1 MENLGKK
8 VGYLK
13 GLMEGAAFDTD
24 SANGKLMAAIVELL
38 GDLSDR
44 VEAIDE
50 SLEDLND
57 YVESIDEDLT
67 ELEGARE
74 DDMDGLFEG
83 DDDDDDDFD
92 DMLFDDGED
101 KLHLLRPAQSDAPE
115 EESLAGNLCPKCSR
129 MFFTSL
135 KDEEG
140 AEYLCPHC
148 GERIRPVAL
157 TPDNAPIAK
166 PADRE

>member
-8 VGYLK
+8 VGFLK
-13 GLMEGAAFDTD
+13 GLMEGASFDTD
-24 SANGKLMAAIVELL
+24 SPNGKLMAGIVDLL

-50 SLEDLND
+50 LLEDLND

-67 ELEGARE
+67 ELEGERE
-74 DDMDGLFEG
+74 DDLF
-83 DDDDDDDFD
+83 DDDEDDDEDFD
-92 DMLFDDGED
+92 DMLFGDSED
-101 KLHLLRPAQSDAPE
+101 KLHLLKPAQSDGPE
-115 EESLAGNLCPKCSR
+115 EESLAGNLCPLCSR

-135 KDEEG
+135 KDAGERD
-140 AEYLCPHC
+140 YICPHC
-148 GERIRPVAL
+148 GERVRPVAL

-166 PADRE
+166 PADEE

>member
-8 VGYLK
+8 VGFLK
-13 GLMEGAAFDTD
+13 GLMEGASFDTD
-24 SANGKLMAAIVELL
+24 SPNGKLMAGIVELL

-50 SLEDLND
+50 LLEDLND

-67 ELEGARE
+67 ELEGER
-74 DDMDGLFEG
+74 DDDLF
-83 DDDDDDDFD
+83 DDDDDDDDADFD

-101 KLHLLRPAQSDAPE
+101 KLHLLKPAQNDAPE

-135 KDEEG
+135 KDAEG
-140 AEYLCPHC
+140 AEYICPHC
-148 GERIRPVAL
+148 GERVTPVPL
-157 TPDNAPIAK
+157 TPENAPIARQ
-166 PADRE
+166 ADEE

>member
-8 VGYLK
+8 VGFLK

-24 SANGKLMAAIVELL
+24 SANGKLMAGIVELL

-74 DDMDGLFEG
+74 DELDNLFDEDEDGDE
-83 DDDDDDDFD
+83 DFD
-92 DMLFDDGED
+92 DMLYDDGED
-101 KLHLLRPAQSDAPE
+101 KLHLLRPADGDAPE

-135 KDEEG
+135 KDAED

-148 GERIRPVAL
+148 GEKVRPVAL
-157 TPDNAPIAK
+157 TPDNAPIAR
-166 PADRE
+166 PVDE

>member
-129 MFFTSL
+129 MCFTSL
-135 KDEEG
+135 KDEED